1 MAKNLSIVAQGI
13 SGTEGKLLGY
23 NVTDNGIYTP
33 AIGDVARDTTATYV
47 AQDGTIK
54 TAQENVARVDYTNGV
69 AELLLEP
76 ESKNLIRYSED
87 FSKWLLDGNNG
98 SVESGFGSPDGG
110 NNAYKL
116 YNNGESRAYRYVIVG
131 NSSTSDATFSVYV
144 KDATPSINGDKEIR
158 LMITNSDFITFN
170 LDTEEF
176 SNPTT
181 SVSNYGF
188 EYIDGFYR
196 IYATFIGVLGNYISS
211 INLLNAYMNNVGS
224 GVYIFG
230 AQIEQLPYPTSYI
243 PNFGNSAGQ
252 TRGADSLTNFG
263 SEQIIDSESGI
274 LFFEGSVPTDEDS
287 VWVALT
293 NDYNSTTTL
302 SIGFEIGGAI
312 RTYSRN
318 NLGVIYTDAF
328 TPLQTINSTYKFYL
342 KYNET
347 NVEFGVIGYYSNQS
361 NSFPIYGSNSF
372 TQLTLSRTSSLP
384 FYGRVRQLKHLPYNT
399 DITTL

>member
-13 SGTEGKLLGY
+13 SGDEGKLLGY

-54 TAQENVARVDYTNGV
+54 TAAENVARVDYTNGV

-76 ESKNLIRYSED
+76 ESTNLIQNSEPTSAEGASGGVTYES
-87 FSKWLLDGNNG
+87 FNWANGFTNCVRFENG
-98 SVESGFGSPDGG
+98 SDGFWYGG
-110 NNAYKL
+110 VCVTNT
-116 YNNGESRAYRYVIVG
+116 I
-131 NSSTSDATFSVYV
+131 NSISFYV
-144 KDATPSINGDKEIR
+144 KMDD
-158 LMITNSDFITFN
+158 
-170 LDTEEF
+170 
-176 SNPTT
+176 
-181 SVSNYGF
+181 
-188 EYIDGFYR
+188 
-196 IYATFIGVLGNYISS
+196 SS
-211 INLLNAYMNNVGS
+211 LPNVGS
-224 GVYIFG
+224 SNSSGDFSVILSGSFASNVKIVQETNDIYRISGNFAVTTSATSANG
-230 AQIEQLPYPTSYI
+230 IVKYSGQSSKGFRVVGFQLEQQPYATSYI
-243 PNFGNSAGQ
+243 PTNGAIA

-293 NDYNSTTTL
+293 NDSNSTTTL

-384 FYGRVRQLKHLPYNT
+384 FYGRVRQVKHLPYNT

>member
-13 SGTEGKLLGY
+13 SGEEGKLLGY

-54 TAQENVARVDYTNGV
+54 TAAENVARVDYTNGV

-76 ESKNLIRYSED
+76 ASKNLVTYSED

-196 IYATFIGVLGNYISS
+196 IYATFIGVSGNYISS
-211 INLLNAYMNNVGS
+211 IELLNAYMNNVGS

-263 SEQIIDSESGI
+263 SEQIIDSSSGI
-274 LFFEGSVPTDEDS
+274 LFFEGS
-287 VWVALT
+287 
-293 NDYNSTTTL
+293 
-302 SIGFEIGGAI
+302 SIGFFGTPNIISMNDGSSSNDI
-312 RTYSRN
+312 RIVYFSEN
-318 NLGVIYTDAF
+318 QVIFYASAVGNIELNKIIETDISQNQKYA
-328 TPLQTINSTYKFYL
+328 L
-342 KYNET
+342 KYNQGNYEWYI
-347 NVEFGVIGYYSNQS
+347 NGVLINDLSSGSSIVGLNKLIF
-361 NSFPIYGSNSF
+361 NTAYGD
-372 TQLTLSRTSSLP
+372 RP